1 MSPRQDGARIVGNRR
16 ADRLPEADDIAQITI
31 DLRGIALDSA
41 NYLKPAL
48 RCGQAGNRAARRAKP
63 IVNDSNRM

>member
-16 ADRLPEADDIAQITI
+16 ADRSPEADDIAQITI

-41 NYLKPAL
+41 DHLKPAL
-48 RCGQAGNRAARRAKP
+48 RCGQAGNGAARRAKP